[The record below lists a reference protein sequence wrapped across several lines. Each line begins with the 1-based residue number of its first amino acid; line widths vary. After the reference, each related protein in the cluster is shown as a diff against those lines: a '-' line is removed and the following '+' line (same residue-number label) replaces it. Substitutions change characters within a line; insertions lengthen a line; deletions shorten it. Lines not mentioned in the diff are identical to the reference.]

1 MNKTNYTREL
11 APRKREIDRQSL
23 PTPEQYLAKRRLLQ
37 TTPRGAWAS
46 IRCPAHKGGEEQT
59 PSLRVNLKDG
69 HFRCMACGVKGGD
82 IIALHRLLTGRSFL
96 DTVRDLGGRFHV

>member
-1 MNKTNYTREL
+1 MKHTDNTPPR
-11 APRKREIDRQSL
+11 APRKRAISRQSL
-23 PTPEQYLAKRRLLQ
+23 PTPEQYLVQRRLLE